1 MATTPTS
8 ASVADR
14 RPRRPSRPPHHEPA
28 SRRTSAHASSA
39 VPALD
44 PADTPMLLVAVGLAV
59 HLFADPLRDA
69 VRITPTELHRSTT
82 VLTKQIAAVLDGD
95 DRLRA
100 VHQLVVDPTRVAAA
114 DGRTVEQFA
123 RTGWS
128 LVRDVAEQRAT
139 VAIDSALVYGETALL
154 RLAATRAAGP
164 DARWWGTP
172 TWSDAVER
180 WVASSGASR
189 RLADRLLSQPESVS
203 DAALAAVIDRLPP
216 AGR

>member
-1 MATTPTS
+1 MP
-8 ASVADR
+8 VLD
-14 RPRRPSRPPHHEPA
+14 P
-28 SRRTSAHASSA
+28 
-39 VPALD
+39 VPG

-69 VRITPTELHRSTT
+69 VRITPSELHRATT

-100 VHQLVVDPTRVAAA
+100 VHHLVVDPTRLAVA
-114 DGRTVEQFA
+114 DGRNVEQFA
-123 RTGWS
+123 RTGWP

-139 VAIDSALVYGETALL
+139 VAIESAPVYGETALL
-154 RLAATRAAGP
+154 RLAATRATGP

-180 WVASSGASR
+180 WVESSGASR
-189 RLADRLLSQPESVS
+189 RLADRLLSQPEAVS
-203 DAALAAVIDRLPP
+203 DAALAAVIDRSPP

>member
-1 MATTPTS
+1 M
-8 ASVADR
+8 
-14 RPRRPSRPPHHEPA
+14 PA
-28 SRRTSAHASSA
+28 
-39 VPALD
+39 PA
-44 PADTPMLLVAVGLAV
+44 PADTPALLVAVGLAV

-69 VRITPTELHRSTT
+69 VRITPTELHRATT
-82 VLTKQIAAVLDGD
+82 VLTKQITAVLDGD

-100 VHQLVVDPTRVAAA
+100 VRQLVVDPTRVAAA

-154 RLAATRAAGP
+154 RLAATRATGP
-164 DARWWGTP
+164 GSRWWGTP

-180 WVASSGASR
+180 WVESSGASR

-216 AGR
+216 TGR